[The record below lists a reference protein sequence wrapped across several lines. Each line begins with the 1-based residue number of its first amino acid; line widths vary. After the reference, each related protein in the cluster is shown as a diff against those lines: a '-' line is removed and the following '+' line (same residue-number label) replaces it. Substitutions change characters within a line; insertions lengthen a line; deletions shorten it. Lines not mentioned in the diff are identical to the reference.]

1 MPNAI
6 QKYGSVYNLTTSGAR
21 GSIKQLIQIAG
32 MKGIIVNS
40 VGRNIDFPVISSNK
54 EGLTPIEYFITT
66 YGARKGTSDTALKTA
81 EAGYLT
87 RRLVDVAQD
96 VIINLDDCG
105 TKNGKVVRSE
115 NVMGI
120 EIGLSKNIKGRT
132 LAQDILDN
140 DGKVLFKKGTIL
152 KREESFEIERLGTE
166 EVMIYS
172 PLTCDSIHGVCQKC
186 YGLDLSRNE
195 KVKIGEA
202 VGIVAAQAIG
212 EPGTQLTM
220 RTFHSGGVAGADI
233 TQGLPRVAEIF
244 ERRAPKSPALV
255 SLSNGEV
262 VEIKKDG
269 KVSTIVVMSNDDGSY
284 ALAKKKG
291 MKIEYQLSYVRR
303 SLVKVG
309 DKVKKGQ
316 VISNGSVNIEELYKL
331 AGQSEAEEY
340 IVNELNKV
348 YELQGASI
356 SRKHIEIIIK
366 QMLGRIKI
374 TEVGDTRF
382 TEGEVVEKGD
392 FRLENIRVKE
402 AGGVEAKGSSMIL
415 GISEVALTTSS

>member
-1 MPNAI
+1 
-6 QKYGSVYNLTTSGAR
+6 VT
-21 GSIKQLIQIAG
+21 
-32 MKGIIVNS
+32 
-40 VGRNIDFPVISSNK
+40 
-54 EGLTPIEYFITT
+54 
-66 YGARKGTSDTALKTA
+66 
-81 EAGYLT
+81 
-87 RRLVDVAQD
+87 
-96 VIINLDDCG
+96 
-105 TKNGKVVRSE
+105 
-115 NVMGI
+115 
-120 EIGLSKNIKGRT
+120 NIK
-132 LAQDILDN
+132 
-140 DGKVLFKKGTIL
+140 
-152 KREESFEIERLGTE
+152 
-166 EVMIYS
+166 
-172 PLTCDSIHGVCQKC
+172 
-186 YGLDLSRNE
+186 NE

-269 KVSTIVVMSNDDGSY
+269 KISTIVVMSNDDGSY
-284 ALAKKKG
+284 SLAKKKG
-291 MKIEYQLSYVRR
+291 MRIEYQLSYVRR

-316 VISNGSVNIEELYKL
+316 VLSNGSVNIEELYKL
-331 AGQSEAEEY
+331 AGQAEAEEY

-382 TEGEVVEKGD
+382 TQGEVVEKGD
-392 FRLENIRVKE
+392 FRLENIRVK
-402 AGGVEAKGSSMIL
+402 L
-415 GISEVALTTSS
+415 R